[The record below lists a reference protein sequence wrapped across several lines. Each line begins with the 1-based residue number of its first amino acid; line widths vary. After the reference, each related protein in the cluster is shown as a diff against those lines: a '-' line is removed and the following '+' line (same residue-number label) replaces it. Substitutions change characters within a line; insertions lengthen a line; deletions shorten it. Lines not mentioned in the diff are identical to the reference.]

1 MYERG
6 KVNILL
12 LFFEQDLGSSGGP
25 PRNWKG
31 IGIAMVVILGVMSLV
46 TLSIFLLTPGK
57 TEIGGIN
64 DYKFNQIKTK
74 DKEREM

>member
-1 MYERG
+1 ML
-6 KVNILL
+6 LL
-12 LFFEQDLGSSGGP
+12 LFFEQDLGSTGGP

-57 TEIGGIN
+57 PEFEGVN
-64 DYKFNQIKTK
+64 EYKLNQGNQG
-74 DKEREM
+74 

>member
-1 MYERG
+1 MRG
-6 KVNILL
+6 EKLMLLL
-12 LFFEQDLGSSGGP
+12 LFFEQDLGSTGGP

-57 TEIGGIN
+57 LEFEGVN
-64 DYKFNQIKTK
+64 EYKLNQGN
-74 DKEREM
+74 

>member
-1 MYERG
+1 VNEGR
-6 KVNILL
+6 KVNAVTFI
-12 LFFEQDLGSSGGP
+12 LFFEQDHGSSGGP

-57 TEIGGIN
+57 LETEGVN
-64 DYKFNQIKTK
+64 EYKFNEVVNQG
-74 DKEREM
+74 

>member
-1 MYERG
+1 MFEEG
-6 KVNILL
+6 GVNAVTFI
-12 LFFEQDLGSSGGP
+12 LFFEQDLGSTGGP

-57 TEIGGIN
+57 MEIEGVN
-64 DYKFNQIKTK
+64 EYKLNEVGNQG
-74 DKEREM
+74 